1 MSKTKQNNGGIYYL
15 QPNEIKLKGNY
26 KALESNKRGGKI
38 KQYKLSP
45 AELEQYLKELP
56 NKEVQ
61 YVRAMIGD

>member
-15 QPNEIKLKGNY
+15 QPNEIKLKGDY
-26 KALESNKRGGKI
+26 EAVESNKRGSKI

-45 AELEQYLKELP
+45 TELEKYLKELP

-61 YVRAMIGD
+61 YVGARGGD